1 MAAEQ
6 PADRGAI
13 AHDGFAGYADWK
25 GWNGAFTASDRDARY
40 FTEEFRGIALGGRRL
55 LEIGFGNGSL
65 LAWARGQGARVSGLE
80 HDAGMCE
87 AGRRAGFDVSGASLD
102 ELASNGATYDVIVAF
117 DVLEH
122 WDSAELVANFAA
134 VRALLVEGGVFVARF
149 PNGQSPFGRVYQHG
163 DFSHKS
169 TLSTYKIEYL
179 ARRSGLD
186 VVRIANA
193 CRVSAKAGM
202 LAALRQRWLALRR
215 RRIER
220 RIARLYGIRRLPL
233 DPNLV
238 AVLRRPEDDTI
249 SGHPAGAS
257 QQEQA

>member
-1 MAAEQ
+1 MTTEL
-6 PADRGAI
+6 PDAI
-13 AHDGFAGYADWK
+13 AHDGYAGYAGWK
-25 GWNGAFTASDRDARY
+25 GWDGAFSASDREARY
-40 FTEEFRGIALGGRRL
+40 FAAEFRGVPLSGKRL
-55 LEIGFGNGSL
+55 LEVGFGNGSL
-65 LAWARGQGARVSGLE
+65 LAWARDQGAQVSGLE
-80 HDAGMCE
+80 HDVGMCE
-87 AGRRAGFDVSGASLD
+87 AGRRAGFDVAGTSLVDLADRD
-102 ELASNGATYDVIVAF
+102 ERYDLVVAF

-122 WDSAELVANFAA
+122 WDGSELVANFTA
-134 VRALLVEGGVFVARF
+134 VRTLLAEGGLFVARF

-179 ARRSGLD
+179 ARLGGLD

-193 CRVSAKAGM
+193 CRVSARAGM
-202 LAALRQRWLALRR
+202 LPALRQRWLAWQR

-238 AVLRRPEDDTI
+238 AVLRRPQNDTI
-249 SGHPAGAS
+249 AGHPATAI